1 MNLDAPHGP
10 IVDDAGNVLF
20 IYFFY
25 NKRKS
30 SVPVYI
36 LGSLVWFA
44 GYLFLRRR
52 LLMQLSF
59 FILFF
64 LTISPLRGHG
74 LGIKFGQNWPLYI
87 YDFEIEMKL

>member
-1 MNLDAPHGP
+1 MNLDAPHSP

-30 SVPVYI
+30 SVYI

-44 GYLFLRRR
+44 GYLCLRRR

>member
-30 SVPVYI
+30 SEYI

-64 LTISPLRGHG
+64 FNYFPFKGTWTWYQVWSKLA
-74 LGIKFGQNWPLYI
+74 FI
-87 YDFEIEMKL
+87 YL